1 MVFQNGTG
9 ITPPPTQ
16 PQPPVPPGAGGPPRP
31 PQNLTGPPPESL
43 ASLGEPVLVSVAG
56 SGPRTDKDRRTMAVL
71 LGAAIFVVV
80 AGILGGLFML
90 LSRPGPLADSSSRAE
105 QQAASNSTEPSPL
118 PSPSASPSPTPT
130 ADTVVSLNQLGASGC
145 SAATKD
151 AQLLVDY
158 GKQNSNG
165 ANWKTNDA
173 EAKVVQAMEVLKQK
187 CKETYAKQV
196 ADTAKASGATEALSA
211 TLEEVAGASL
221 AIVSP
226 SGNITCVLSA
236 NGVTCNVKDRAY
248 PADQDCAGAEFFTV
262 TVDKTGAVRSC
273 GAAAQSSDGAQRLEY
288 GQSKTQGEFTCTSE
302 SSGMTCKHTPT
313 GKGFKVAKEAW
324 SQF

>member
-1 MVFQNGTG
+1 M
-9 ITPPPTQ
+9 
-16 PQPPVPPGAGGPPRP
+16 
-31 PQNLTGPPPESL
+31 
-43 ASLGEPVLVSVAG
+43 VSVAG
-56 SGPRTDKDRRTMAVL
+56 PGTRTDKDRRTMAVL
-71 LGAAIFVVV
+71 LGAAVFVVV
-80 AGILGGLFML
+80 AGILGALFML
-90 LSRPGPLADSSSRAE
+90 FSQHAPQVVSSSLAE
-105 QQAASNSTEPSPL
+105 QQAASNSAEPSPT
-118 PSPSASPSPTPT
+118 ASPSVSPSPAPT

-165 ANWKTNDA
+165 PNWKTNDA

-187 CKETYAKQV
+187 CKGDYAKQV
-196 ADTAKASGATEALSA
+196 ADTAKASGATEALST
-211 TLEEVAGASL
+211 TLDEVAGASL

-236 NGVTCNVKDRAY
+236 NGVTCNVKDRIY

-262 TVDKTGAVRSC
+262 AVDKTGAVNSC
-273 GAAAQSSDGAQRLEY
+273 GAAAQSSGGAQRLEY
-288 GQSKTQGEFTCTSE
+288 GQSKSEGEFTCTSE

-324 SQF
+324 SQS